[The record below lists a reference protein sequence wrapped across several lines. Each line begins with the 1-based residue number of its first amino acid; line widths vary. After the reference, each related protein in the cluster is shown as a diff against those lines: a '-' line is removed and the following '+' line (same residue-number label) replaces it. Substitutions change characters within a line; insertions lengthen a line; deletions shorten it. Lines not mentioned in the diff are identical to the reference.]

1 MTCQA
6 CTAAEQQPR
15 ANDFAS
21 GCISCKARAMAVT
34 RADLLEDYQ
43 GAARR
48 MFGDQ
53 VKEGHTL
60 VKQWLQRIK
69 AVRHV

>member
-1 MTCQA
+1 MTCPA
-6 CTAAEQQPR
+6 CQAAEQLPR
-15 ANDFAS
+15 VDSFTS

-53 VKEGHTL
+53 VKEGHAL

-69 AVRHV
+69 QRRTA